1 MTNMNSIF
9 DIEEKSNK
17 KIDRDYLISNGWS
30 KRVIGQLGVV
40 YEKTIKYEKRHSLFV
55 SFYYHY
61 KDGLLHNGYTRE
73 EITVNDVT
81 DLELIAETW
90 EANWRNRLRAYFIL

>member
-1 MTNMNSIF
+1 MNSIF

-17 KIDRDYLISNGWS
+17 KIDETYLVSNGWS
-30 KRVIGQLGVV
+30 KRIIGHFGEV
-40 YEKTIKYEKRHSLFV
+40 YRKTIRHEKRPSLFV

-61 KDGLLHNGYTRE
+61 KDGLLHNGYTRD

-81 DLELIAETW
+81 DLEIMVDKWTTDW
-90 EANWRNRLRAYFIL
+90 EKSISFWE